1 MVAFALL
8 GAVELT
14 KVGVVLIHKLTG
26 RLSSGDGAHMLICSD
41 PQEPPALHLHFDAHM
56 HMGMNWSSHIQS
68 IVALGFQN
76 SSVAR
81 TTLSSY
87 GQY

>member
-14 KVGVVLIHKLTG
+14 EVGVVLIHKITG
-26 RLSSGDGAHMLICSD
+26 RLSFGGDAHMLICSD
-41 PQEPPALHLHFDAHM
+41 SQEPSLHLHFDAHM
-56 HMGMNWSSHIQS
+56 HMGMSWSLHIQS
-68 IVALGFQN
+68 IVVLGFQN